1 MDTIEQ
7 NTIEQNAIEEITI
20 EQTQQIPLI
29 ILVGPTAVGKT
40 AASIGLAKALNG
52 EIISGDSMQIFKGLD
67 IGTAKISKEEMQGI
81 PHHLIDIKEPW
92 ETFSA
97 AEFKKLADEAIA
109 DIYSRGK
116 LPIIVGGTGF
126 YVNGVLYEYHFG
138 EADTDEAYRAQL
150 EQYLADNGKEALWQ
164 LLNEKDAATAERLH
178 SNDTK
183 RVMRALEVLHVTG
196 VPASERQNAVDK
208 KVMRYNAVYIAL
220 NLPREILYDR
230 INRRVEQMIT
240 EGLEQEV
247 RTALG
252 SGVTQDA
259 LSMTSIGYRQM
270 IQYFNGEIS
279 LDHAIELIQ
288 RDTRHFA
295 KRQLTWFRHD
305 PNIQWVEKQGKTD
318 ADIEH
323 EIIMLVQNTL
333 QLK

>member
-1 MDTIEQ
+1 MICMAPES
-7 NTIEQNAIEEITI
+7 NSVAELK
-20 EQTQQIPLI
+20 PLV

-67 IGTAKISKEEMQGI
+67 IGTAKISKEEMDGVV
-81 PHHLIDIKEPW
+81 HHLIDIKEPW
-92 ETFSA
+92 ESFSV
-97 AEFKKLADEAIA
+97 AEFKRLADEAIE

-116 LPIIVGGTGF
+116 MPIIVGGTGF
-126 YVNGVLYEYHFG
+126 YVNSVLYEYHFG
-138 EADTDEAYRAQL
+138 EADTDEAYRNQL
-150 EQYLADNGKEALWQ
+150 QQYLDEHGNDALWK
-164 LLNEKDAATAERLH
+164 LLQEKDPASAQRLH

-196 VPASERQNAVDK
+196 VPASERQSTLDRQT
-208 KVMRYNAVYIAL
+208 MRYNAVYIAL
-220 NLPREILYDR
+220 TMPREILYDR
-230 INRRVEQMIT
+230 INLRVELMMK

-247 RTALG
+247 RRALE
-252 SGVTQDA
+252 SGVPQDA

-279 LDHAIELIQ
+279 LERAVELIQ

-305 PNIQWVEKQGKTD
+305 PNIQWVDKHGKTD
-318 ADIEH
+318 AQIEA
-323 EIIMLVQNTL
+323 ELLNLVQSTL
-333 QLK
+333 NVAGISNN